1 MAEMRTFTSEDEL
14 WTVVETLSS
23 WPDRLAM
30 SGGSAANFLDH
41 VFIPDTT
48 EIFLADE
55 RCVPP
60 DHKDSN
66 AKLIRTKL
74 KIRNFV
80 DRLDFYKPGFS
91 AAECAAEYE
100 LALKT
105 DQDNLF
111 DLVVLGVGPDGHTAS
126 LFPDAEALS
135 ADGLTVATQAP
146 NAFAVKHRLSLTY
159 TALKSAKTVL
169 VLLQGASK
177 KEIFKI
183 ITNPETDKQKYP
195 ARELLD
201 WPNAH
206 IYWLNA

>member
-100 LALKT
+100 LA
-105 DQDNLF
+105 
-111 DLVVLGVGPDGHTAS
+111 HS
-126 LFPDAEALS
+126 
-135 ADGLTVATQAP
+135 
-146 NAFAVKHRLSLTY
+146 
-159 TALKSAKTVL
+159 
-169 VLLQGASK
+169 
-177 KEIFKI
+177 EIG
-183 ITNPETDKQKYP
+183 
-195 ARELLD
+195 R
-201 WPNAH
+201 AH
-206 IYWLNA
+206 V